1 LKTPGAADDAPPAR
15 PGNVLCAGP
24 ARRERR
30 RTMERLQQFT
40 QLLCGSFDN
49 AAQFRQMQAKGEA
62 AFPFARHVNTPCN
75 EKIRGLP
82 QGFDGVFVVEES
94 YYTVNGRTHASPHLF
109 LFTQQGENIKL
120 TSYDLPQGCG
130 KAGFTFETMGE
141 VAFGDLSPSKK
152 FTPAVYTCRGGVWE
166 GGSTSMFTPALKF
179 TLFERFS
186 SEGLEV
192 SETMEMNGK
201 RTFGYDVPIL
211 YRRTEDTAQA

>member
-1 LKTPGAADDAPPAR
+1 
-15 PGNVLCAGP
+15 
-24 ARRERR
+24 
-30 RTMERLQQFT
+30 MERLQQFT

-62 AFPFARHVNTPCN
+62 SFPFARHVNTPCN

-120 TSYDLPQGCG
+120 TSCDLPQGCG